1 MTDKPKRLQKLED
14 LWRDDDAGTVEFD
27 NGFDGEWMV
36 YIKSGHFADFEL
48 HEIVKALR
56 AANKAGKL

>member
-14 LWRDDDAGTVEFD
+14 RWRDDEAGTVEFD

-36 YIKSGHFADFEL
+36 YMDGLFADFEL
-48 HEIVKALR
+48 HEIVKALKS
-56 AANKAGKL
+56 ANKAGKL